1 MLPQVCGD
9 PASYTDPIAAP
20 NQGVERVNVLFSLM
34 GAALTVLLSRCGWI
48 IEAAPG
54 NPVTATLDGEII
66 TPFEVPGRLLR
77 GELRADEWL
86 RTCREAGIAHV
97 NLAEAGIKVDPL
109 NTASAQEPLLNQP
122 VTAPVGDQPR
132 S

>member
-1 MLPQVCGD
+1 M
-9 PASYTDPIAAP
+9 
-20 NQGVERVNVLFSLM
+20 
-34 GAALTVLLSRCGWI
+34 
-48 IEAAPG
+48 
-54 NPVTATLDGEII
+54 
-66 TPFEVPGRLLR
+66 PFEVPGRLLR
-77 GELRADEWL
+77 DELRGEEWL